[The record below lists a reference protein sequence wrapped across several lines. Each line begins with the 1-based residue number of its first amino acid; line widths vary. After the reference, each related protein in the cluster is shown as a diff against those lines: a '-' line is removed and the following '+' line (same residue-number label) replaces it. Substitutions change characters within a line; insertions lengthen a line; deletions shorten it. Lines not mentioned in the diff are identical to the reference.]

1 MSMLSRIS
9 LDQWRSFV
17 ATVEQGGF
25 LQAAEKLNKTQSAVS
40 HAVKKME
47 FLLGKDL
54 FQIEGRKAVLTS
66 LGQALL
72 PHAKQLLGEAE
83 KIERLAHHHQPGVFA
98 ELAVAVDM
106 LFPAE
111 LLDFALAQFSETF
124 VNHRVRLFETS
135 LSGTGELL
143 EDGKV
148 ELGIAAQ
155 LPPGHIQEALLTVP
169 LVCVISGGHA
179 LAAQAAD
186 LTLDELKAYRQIV
199 IRDSGA
205 RQAKNS
211 GWLGTSQRWTVSSTG
226 TALRMVEGGHGF
238 AWLPESVVRSRL
250 ASGHLLKVPLKHQA
264 RREVALQMGYTESR
278 IQEPAVR
285 GFADIV
291 RGLCAHE
298 RSGLARFAI

>member
-1 MSMLSRIS
+1 MLSRIS
-9 LDQWRSFV
+9 LEQWRSFV

-25 LQAAEKLNKTQSAVS
+25 LQAADRLNRTQSAVS
-40 HAVKKME
+40 HSVKKME
-47 FLLGKDL
+47 FLLGKEL

-83 KIERLAHHHQPGVFA
+83 KIERLAHHHQPGVGA
-98 ELAVAVDM
+98 ELALAVDM

-111 LLDFALAQFSETF
+111 LLDFALAQFAETF

-155 LPPGHIQEALLTVP
+155 LPSGHIHEPLLTVP
-169 LVCVISGGHA
+169 LVCVIGADHA
-179 LAAQAAD
+179 LALQPAG
-186 LTLDELKAYRQIV
+186 LTLDELKAHRQIV
-199 IRDSGA
+199 IRDSGT

-211 GWLGTSQRWTVSSTG
+211 GWLGTSQRWTVSSTA

-238 AWLPESVVRSRL
+238 AWLPEPVVRSRL
-250 ASGHLLKVPLKHQA
+250 ASGHVRKAPLLHQS
-264 RREVALQMGYTESR
+264 RREVALQIGYTEGR

-285 GFADIV
+285 ALADIIRSV
-291 RGLCAHE
+291 CAHE